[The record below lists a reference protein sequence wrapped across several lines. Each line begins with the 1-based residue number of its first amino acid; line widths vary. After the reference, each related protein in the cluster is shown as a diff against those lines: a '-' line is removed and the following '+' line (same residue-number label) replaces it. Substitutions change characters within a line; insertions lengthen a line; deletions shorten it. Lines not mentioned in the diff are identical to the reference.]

1 MTNSPPQ
8 MLASATDPSHLSMHE
23 NVVSAITGVT
33 ARSATQAKSAKET
46 RVENMGAGILS
57 GGETRTIR
65 T

>member
-1 MTNSPPQ
+1 
-8 MLASATDPSHLSMHE
+8 MHE
-23 NVVSAITGVT
+23 YSVSAITGVT

-46 RVENMGAGILS
+46 RVENMGTGILS